1 VPLAEELL
9 LLALDPVRGG
19 PVDSCREPLR
29 VCLRGALRAELGP
42 GGHVTLEGRRFAVT
56 GSVPAAGLPRDV
68 DDALASP
75 KGRRAADQP
84 RRLGR
89 GLGGVWQ
96 RVVARRSAGA
106 SWGGGVTASCC
117 GGSPGTRSSR

>member
-1 VPLAEELL
+1 
-9 LLALDPVRGG
+9 
-19 PVDSCREPLR
+19 
-29 VCLRGALRAELGP
+29 
-42 GGHVTLEGRRFAVT
+42 VT
-56 GSVPAAGLPRDV
+56 GSVPAAGLSRDV

-106 SWGGGVTASCC
+106 SWGGGVTASWWRV
-117 GGSPGTRSSR
+117 TRHPVLPMRIGREPRVRRNFS